1 MKLIIFHLF
10 LFLPIA
16 IYWYTKSWINIESV
30 AVVIYLLFYSFI
42 YCPIVYGYKLL
53 IRKIIKWN
61 EFYLNFI
68 PRRNLKYFEISF
80 LKINQMKIISIL
92 AIVLV
97 MFTSCDQTF
106 KQLEVNPNSPTSV
119 PASLVLQGIEA
130 DMYNNTGRAFGP
142 EMRWNQFYLSNYNY
156 YATNEY
162 TWTAATDHFMTLKN
176 IGKMEDEAL
185 KAGADAINPYSAVG
199 KFFQAFFFDQM
210 SKRVG
215 DLPMSEALKGIDNL
229 NPKYD
234 KQKQVYV
241 QILKLLEDSNAELT
255 TLIAKGNQSLTG
267 DFYYGGDLKKW
278 QKAVNAF
285 QLRILI
291 GLSKKES
298 DTDLGIKTK
307 FAVIIA
313 NLSKYPMFGSNSESL
328 QFVSNQFNKYP
339 SNPDNFGFDA
349 TRQNMSRTYVER
361 LTERKDPRVMI
372 TCEPAGSALK
382 AGKLASDFSAYT
394 GAEAGEDLSD
404 MSLKAGINNGSDFAP
419 GVYSFQNRKRYY
431 SNYVGE
437 NTFIVGYPELCFNMA
452 EGISRGWSTGDAE
465 KWYKQ
470 GISAS
475 MDFYGI
481 KEGSNTMTYS
491 KTGSRDAADSRTF
504 NLDFKMDDYVAQ
516 SNVKFESGAN
526 GLEKILT
533 QKYLA
538 FFMNSGMEA
547 YFNWRRTGFP
557 KFYQGVG
564 NGNSNRIAVR
574 WQYPL
579 SERTTNVI
587 NYKAAINS
595 QYAGKD
601 DINDLM
607 WMVN

>member
-1 MKLIIFHLF
+1 MLKNKL
-10 LFLPIA
+10 
-16 IYWYTKSWINIESV
+16 N
-30 AVVIYLLFYSFI
+30 
-42 YCPIVYGYKLL
+42 
-53 IRKIIKWN
+53 
-61 EFYLNFI
+61 
-68 PRRNLKYFEISF
+68 
-80 LKINQMKIISIL
+80 
-92 AIVLV
+92 IVLLSLLMV
-97 MFTSCDQTF
+97 FSMSCEKTF
-106 KQLEVNPNSPTSV
+106 EELEVNPNSPVSV

-130 DMYNNTGRAFGP
+130 DMYNNTGRPFSA

-162 TWTAATDHFMTLKN
+162 TWTAAPDHFMTLKN
-176 IGKMEDEAL
+176 VVKMEEEAIKL
-185 KAGADAINPYSAVG
+185 GADAVNPYTAAG
-199 KFFQAFFFDQM
+199 KFFRAFFYDQM

-215 DLPMSEALKGIDNL
+215 DLPMSESLKGVENL

-234 KQKQVYV
+234 TQKQVYV
-241 QILKLLEDSNAELT
+241 QILKLLEDSNAEFS
-255 TLIAKGNQSLTG
+255 TLIAKGNQTLTG

-285 QLRILI
+285 QLRVLVS
-291 GLSKKES
+291 LSKKEA
-298 DTDLGIKTK
+298 DADLGVKAK
-307 FAVIIA
+307 FAAIVS
-313 NLSKYPMFGSNSESL
+313 NPTKYPLFASNSESL
-328 QFVSNQFNKYP
+328 QFVSNLYNKYP

-349 TRQNMSRTYVER
+349 TRQNMSKAYVER
-361 LTERKDPRVMI
+361 LTERKDPRVMV
-372 TCEPAGSALK
+372 TCEPAGGALK
-382 AGKLASDFSAYT
+382 AGKLASDFSAYA

-404 MSLKAGINNGSDFAP
+404 MSSKAGINNGSDFAP

-437 NTFIVGYPELCFNMA
+437 NTFILGYSEMCFNIA
-452 EGISRGWSTGDAE
+452 EGVNRGWATADAE
-465 KWYKQ
+465 KWYNQ

-475 MDFYGI
+475 MEFYGI

-491 KTGSRDAADSRTF
+491 KTGSRDAADARTF
-504 NLDFKMDDYVAQ
+504 NIDFKMADYVSQA
-516 SNVKFESGAN
+516 NVKYEAGTA

-579 SERTTNVI
+579 SERTTNAT
-587 NYKAAINS
+587 NYKAAIAS
-595 QYAGKD
+595 QFSGKD
-601 DINDLM
+601 DINDLV
-607 WMVN
+607 WMLK